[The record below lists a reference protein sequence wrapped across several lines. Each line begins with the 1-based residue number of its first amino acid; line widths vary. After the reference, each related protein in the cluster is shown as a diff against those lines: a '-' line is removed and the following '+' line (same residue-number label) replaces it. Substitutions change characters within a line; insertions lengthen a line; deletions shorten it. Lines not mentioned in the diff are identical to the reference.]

1 MFKDQYH
8 GQMVDSITTVTH
20 FSYKITL
27 IFVIF
32 VIDCDIEL
40 NLCLKAYSILK
51 NYKPFG
57 LGLFHAEKYLNLL
70 VFLAIGVGGC
80 IFPVSLI
87 IIFSKMTQILK
98 NKLIK

>member
-8 GQMVDSITTVTH
+8 GQMIDSITTVTH

-32 VIDCDIEL
+32 AIDCDIEL

-57 LGLFHAEKYLNLL
+57 LGLCHAENWLY
-70 VFLAIGVGGC
+70 
-80 IFPVSLI
+80 
-87 IIFSKMTQILK
+87 FSYFFN
-98 NKLIK
+98 NKK